1 MHFIHF
7 NLKLNYVGRPC
18 VFAVSPLFRFICHFY
33 MPTRI
38 SLVLKEVYHFVL
50 GAFRA
55 VCGWFNVVQKG
66 RNEIQLHQLADWVY
80 LYVAHVLSHIQ
91 QLTFT
96 PGAYA
101 HHDTEWF
108 CLVKLWGMK
117 KKEQNVVTTYSI
129 LWVSMENF
137 GNAWLLTKHH
147 DSIIFCARFFT
158 IVFFFKQNSFL
169 SRNLFMSSIQNRLP
183 KWRSF

>member
-7 NLKLNYVGRPC
+7 NLKLNYVGWPC
-18 VFAVSPLFRFICHFY
+18 VCMFVISPLFRFICHFY
-33 MPTRI
+33 MPTWI
-38 SLVLKEVYHFVL
+38 SLVSEKKCIILFWARFICSVRL
-50 GAFRA
+50 IQCGA
-55 VCGWFNVVQKG
+55 KG

-117 KKEQNVVTTYSI
+117 KK
-129 LWVSMENF
+129 
-137 GNAWLLTKHH
+137 TKCCHNIF
-147 DSIIFCARFFT
+147 DSLGFDGKF
-158 IVFFFKQNSFL
+158 
-169 SRNLFMSSIQNRLP
+169 
-183 KWRSF
+183 W